1 MEDQV
6 NSGARWKQELVSN
19 SPNLL
24 QNLERAEELEGK
36 FVARTANQGRLYVRL
51 ELQVHHITNSKG
63 ML

>member
-1 MEDQV
+1 MSSKKT
-6 NSGARWKQELVSN
+6 NTELVSN

-24 QNLERAEELEGK
+24 QNLERAEEPEGK
-36 FVARTANQGRLYVRL
+36 FVARMANQGRLYVRL